1 MYASPLHSSPPCFS
15 FSISSPDSPQQALR
29 ALLWMVV
36 SGVAQGHRRRPV
48 MTGKGS
54 EIITQGHRCSV
65 GVECLLFGPCCQS
78 RFSKRKWGEI
88 AKLKGWSN
96 CGLLQR
102 PLASQPSPSPSSFNP
117 HPLFRVQSLGL
128 LPGKPAGHFFTHLK
142 NNSPSWFPAFSRRGL
157 RDVGRPGGLAARLRR
172 LPLLPQP
179 PASCRV
185 GL

>member
-1 MYASPLHSSPPCFS
+1 
-15 FSISSPDSPQQALR
+15 
-29 ALLWMVV
+29 
-36 SGVAQGHRRRPV
+36 

-54 EIITQGHRCSV
+54 EIITQGHRCSAGV
-65 GVECLLFGPCCQS
+65 GCLLFGSCCQS

-128 LPGKPAGHFFTHLK
+128 LPGKPAGHFFTHLQ
-142 NNSPSWFPAFSRRGL
+142 NNSPSRFPAFSRRGW
-157 RDVGRPGGLAARLRR
+157 RDVGRAGAWQHRAGGCLCF
-172 LPLLPQP
+172 PSLLPAAEWGCDLP
-179 PASCRV
+179 PARASD
-185 GL
+185 LEDEA